1 MYVIQVSP
9 LLKGANLESL
19 TYFSSVPYELGTLLR
34 IPVRNSEAT
43 GMVLSVKPVSAARTA
58 VRAATF
64 SLRRLPE
71 QTGGASISPLLIK
84 TATALMDEVPA
95 SFGSILFSLLPPEV
109 RDGSEPYPFSPE
121 SSTEKKD
128 ASVSVIT
135 GVTEERWRT
144 YKSRV
149 REAFAHRGSVLFVSP
164 TARAAASAAE
174 RLLPGI
180 KDRAVIFSPALTAKS
195 LRKAF
200 QSVTDLSTSKLIIV
214 TPGYAFIDRHD
225 ITDIIIDES
234 RSQHYCSRT
243 RPYLDFKAALLKM
256 AFIGGRNVLLGDLL
270 HKAEDEYKRR
280 TEEYMTEG
288 EEQLRVAFPNEVKLI
303 VSKDKASGDTP
314 FELISP
320 ESKSAL
326 KKTLKERKNTFVYAA
341 RRGLAPV
348 VACMDCGH
356 IFRCPHSGT
365 PYSLFRTF
373 KNGEE
378 KRWFL
383 SSVSG
388 RRVKAAENCPE
399 CGSWRLKERG
409 IGIQYIEEEL
419 KKTFPPE
426 KIFIFDHSTAS
437 TARKAATIIGDFYE
451 EKGAVLVGTAMAIPY
466 LEKPVSLGLV
476 TSLDAARAVPTWRV
490 DEDCLALLLALREN
504 VEEELIIQSRSEPD
518 ELMDYLRKG
527 QISNFFTDELKLRE
541 EVGYPPFSHLVHL
554 TMKGKEEA
562 VKAIENDV
570 SALLSDF
577 NFSFYSS
584 PDSTLE
590 NTTRYALLRISN
602 DKWPNKTLM
611 EVLRS
616 LPQSVKVE
624 INPDRLV

>member
-9 LLKGANLESL
+9 LLKGSNLESL

-43 GMVLSVKPVSAARTA
+43 GLVLSVKPVSAARTA

-71 QTGGASISPLLIK
+71 QTGSATLSPLLIK
-84 TATALMDEVPA
+84 TATALTEEVPA

-109 RDGSEPYPFSPE
+109 RDGGEEYP
-121 SSTEKKD
+121 STPNSTNEKKD
-128 ASVSVIT
+128 ATVSVIT
-135 GVTEERWRT
+135 GTTDERWRT

-149 REAFAHRGSVLFVSP
+149 REAFAHRGSVLFVCP
-164 TARAAASAAE
+164 TARAVESAAE
-174 RLLPGI
+174 KLLPGI
-180 KDRAVIFSPALTAKS
+180 KDRAIIFSPALTAKS
-195 LRKAF
+195 LRKAY
-200 QSVTDLSTSKLIIV
+200 QSVTDLSTSKLIIT

-234 RSQHYCSRT
+234 RSPHYRART
-243 RPYLDFKAALLKM
+243 RPHLDYKQALINM
-256 AFIGGRNVLLGDLL
+256 ARIGGRNVLLGDLL

-280 TEEYMTEG
+280 NEEYMTEG
-288 EEQLRVAFPNEVKLI
+288 EEQLRVAFSNTVKLI
-303 VSKDKASGDTP
+303 VTKSKSEGAAA
-314 FELISP
+314 FELIAP
-320 ESKSAL
+320 ESKTAL
-326 KKTLKERKNTFVYAA
+326 QKTIKERKNAFVYAA

-348 VACMDCGH
+348 VACGDCGH

-365 PYSLFRTF
+365 PYSLFRTM

-388 RRVKAAENCPE
+388 RRVKAADNCPE
-399 CGSWRLKERG
+399 CGSWRLRERG
-409 IGIQYIEEEL
+409 IGIQYIEEDL
-419 KKTFPPE
+419 KKHFPPE
-426 KIFIFDHSTAS
+426 KIFVFDHTTAS
-437 TARKAATIIGDFYE
+437 TARKASAIIGDFYDT
-451 EKGAVLVGTAMAIPY
+451 KGAILVGTLMAIPY
-466 LEKPVSLGLV
+466 LEHPVSLGLV
-476 TSLDAARAVPTWRV
+476 TSLDATRAVPTWRV
-490 DEDCLALLLALREN
+490 DEDCLALLLALRES

-527 QISNFFTDELKLRE
+527 QISNFFTEELKLRE

-554 TMKGKEEA
+554 TMQGKEEV
-562 VKAIENDV
+562 VKNLENEV
-570 SALLSDF
+570 STLLSGY

-584 PDSTLE
+584 PDSTTS
-590 NTTRYALLRISN
+590 NTTRYALLRVDN
-602 DKWPNKTLM
+602 DKWPWQRLM